1 MAELAPRRFRLVVFD
16 WDGTLADST
25 ALIAEAIR
33 CACGAVGRPMPSED
47 ALLLATSQQI
57 SSRTGTPD
65 PVPSASV

>member
-1 MAELAPRRFRLVVFD
+1 MLAEGVETGAELDVLRMLGCQLVQ
-16 WDGTLADST
+16 GY
-25 ALIAEAIR
+25 LI
-33 CACGAVGRPMPSED
+33 GRPMPSED